1 MRISTF
7 ETIEDLMRHAGFR
20 AKGVILEEDID
31 VVETD
36 CDLNSRKRRDAE
48 VLTTVAANVDGPCL
62 ELGTSHGHGAYK
74 LATNLGSRGIV
85 HTVNILPE
93 QFDSSAGILV
103 THLLEK
109 EGIGAFYRSKGIEG
123 IHQHYANT
131 ARWDVPGEI
140 SGLSMVFVDSAHD
153 AAMVLNDSRLV
164 WPRVR
169 PGGWVLW
176 HDFNPG
182 LRHRYDWIDASM
194 RGVEQFLSET
204 FPDAEIL
211 HLRHSWV
218 ALLRKP
224 DAADANPAHPV
235 SPLGSVGTKIRPEA
249 LAEGVPSPA
258 PSPRMRLLRYVLAY
272 PAYGKSRIEEEE
284 SLAARLRGLGY
295 DVEAFPIPCP
305 GGWWPFP
312 RLDRAWKDGDG
323 HLKLAYEALESK
335 LGDNG
340 VLIAQGGSMLHPDF
354 VSKLRAY
361 TVFLCADDPESSE
374 QLSRPVAAA
383 FDHAMP
389 TNIACLEEYAG
400 WGCRRVDWIFHPV
413 NPRLAAPWLTADSIL
428 EGKRDLDIVLFCER
442 VLDLSD
448 RARRVERLTSV
459 FPQAFVRGKGWPGGF
474 LPDADMTKACLG
486 AKIGWNL
493 HNSIGPT
500 NTRTTML
507 PALGVMQ
514 ICDNKQRLGRLFE
527 PDVEIVGFDTVEE
540 CVEKTR
546 YYLDHDFERRSI
558 AARGW
563 ERASRDYTEAAWW
576 RRILSTIGAHA
587 LAKSRLAA

>member
-1 MRISTF
+1 MRILTF
-7 ETIEDLMRHAGFR
+7 ETIEDLMRHAGFG
-20 AKGVILEEDID
+20 AKGTILEEDID

-36 CDLNSRKRRDAE
+36 CDLNSRRRRDAE
-48 VLTTVAANVDGPCL
+48 VLTTVAANVEGPCL

-74 LATNLGSRGIV
+74 LATNLGSRGTV

-93 QFDSSAGILV
+93 QFDSTAGILV

-123 IHQHYANT
+123 IRQHYANT
-131 ARWDVPGEI
+131 ARWEVPQEI

-153 AAMVLNDSRLV
+153 TAMVLNDSKLV

-204 FPDAEIL
+204 LPDAEIL

-224 DAADANPAHPV
+224 DHSMGIPASAASAEVRIPSGLRREPVADAIRSAWPA
-235 SPLGSVGTKIRPEA
+235 
-249 LAEGVPSPA
+249 
-258 PSPRMRLLRYVLAY
+258 PRMRLLRYVLAY
-272 PAYGKSRIEEEE
+272 PAYGKRRIGEEEA
-284 SLAARLRGLGY
+284 LAFRLRALGY

-312 RLDRAWKDGDG
+312 RLDRAWKEGDD
-323 HLKLAYEALESK
+323 HLKMAYDALEAK
-335 LGDNG
+335 LGDHG
-340 VLIAQGGSMLHPDF
+340 VLIAQGGSMLHPEF
-354 VSKLRAY
+354 VARSKAY

-389 TNIACLEEYAG
+389 TNAACLEDYVG
-400 WGCRRVDWIFHPV
+400 WGCRRVDWIFHPL
-413 NPRLAAPWLTADSIL
+413 NPALTAPWLTAESIL
-428 EGKRDLDIVLFCER
+428 EGRRGLDVVLFCER
-442 VLDLSD
+442 VLNLSD
-448 RARRVERLTSV
+448 RAGRVERLTSS

-474 LPDADMTKACLG
+474 ISDSEMVGACLD

-493 HNSIGPT
+493 HNSTGPT
-500 NTRTTML
+500 NTRTTLL

-514 ICDNKQRLGRLFE
+514 ICDNKQHLGRLFE
-527 PDVEIVGFDTVEE
+527 PDVEIAGFDTVEE
-540 CVEKTR
+540 CVDKTR
-546 YYLDHDFERRSI
+546 YYLAHDLERRSI
-558 AARGW
+558 AAKGW
-563 ERASRDYTEAAWW
+563 ERATREYTEAAWW
-576 RRILSTIGAHA
+576 RRILSAVGPHA
-587 LAKSRLAA
+587 LAKSRLAD